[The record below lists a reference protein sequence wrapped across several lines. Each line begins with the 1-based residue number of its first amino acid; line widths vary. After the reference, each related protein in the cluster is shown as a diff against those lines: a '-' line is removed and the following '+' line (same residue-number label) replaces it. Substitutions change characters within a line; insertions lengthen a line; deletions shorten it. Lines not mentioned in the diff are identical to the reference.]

1 MFIFY
6 LLTHCSDARYPDWVV
21 YSSKRT
27 LRYVHSQRQPN
38 TSSKSSL
45 AIYAASELHQMR
57 SPATA
62 LEFMASLVDSASSVS
77 SAVGDVGLF
86 GTYVA
91 RSWGGIL
98 RSSGIL

>member
-1 MFIFY
+1 
-6 LLTHCSDARYPDWVV
+6 
-21 YSSKRT
+21 
-27 LRYVHSQRQPN
+27 
-38 TSSKSSL
+38 
-45 AIYAASELHQMR
+45 MR

-62 LEFMASLVDSASSVS
+62 LEFMASLVDGASSVS